1 MLKTGSAYFKLLKE
15 ELTCLVVDENDDIAA
30 FGLCF
35 PSLSEAF
42 KKAKGNL
49 FPFGWYHILK
59 GYRKYNTIDLTL
71 IGSNPDWA
79 SKGLS
84 AIYHN
89 HLATSFKEH
98 NIAVA
103 ITNPQVDDN
112 VAAIKVW
119 ESYDH
124 EPYMRRRC
132 WIKEIK

>member
-1 MLKTGSAYFKLLKE
+1 MRPHRKEQLYHFELKPEKIGFTSSSGI
-15 ELTCLVVDENDDIAA
+15 V
-30 FGLCF
+30 
-35 PSLSEAF
+35 
-42 KKAKGNL
+42 
-49 FPFGWYHILK
+49 
-59 GYRKYNTIDLTL
+59 YNI
-71 IGSNPDWA
+71 
-79 SKGLS
+79 
-84 AIYHN
+84 
-89 HLATSFKEH
+89 TSFDFKEH